1 MAMEFITGKL
11 KIALDAARR
20 AKVASIITILLIF
33 TIILSSVVTYA
44 AITNPDNFSLSSSK
58 LNFEPS
64 LESNL
69 LLVNLGLLLLL
80 AVIISRKL
88 LHLYLA
94 RKRGRSGSR
103 LLMKL
108 VAMSSVIAII
118 PAIVVALSSSFYLNL
133 GMKSWFDERVSRAVV
148 ESVAVADAYLK
159 EHKEI
164 VRADA
169 TSMANEMNSPS
180 FVFGISQP
188 QLVDYLNKQAANRF
202 LAEAIVFT
210 KGAYS
215 NQVIAS
221 YNPSFQLDSRLA
233 KDAMQIADAGK
244 VALISGEDNDK
255 ATALIKLDN
264 YDERY
269 LLISRF
275 VDVKVLQHTAQAK
288 GAADEYLK
296 LKKQIGNFQI
306 KSTIFFVF
314 ISVFLL
320 LGAIWMAFRLANN
333 LVTPVSNLVAA
344 TDRVKKG
351 EFTVRVKEG
360 PENDEIGILSRSF
373 NQMAE
378 ELDNQKHDLMRAN
391 RDSEERAAFTET
403 LLLGVSSGVMAID
416 IDRKIITLNK
426 IAMDLLAVNKSAI
439 GKRLS
444 DVAEEFEDILVEAI
458 DKKNAGLQRQ
468 ISLRR
473 KQKRMNFMLRVT
485 PQTNRRT
492 VEGYIFTF
500 DDITELLSAQR
511 HAAWSD
517 VARRIAHEIK
527 NPLTPINLSAQRIA
541 KKYKN
546 LIPEDERENF
556 EGYTST
562 ITRHTADIA
571 KIITGFSDFAKMP
584 APKFTRCDISE
595 LLKSAVFSARV
606 AHSDVTIELDMP
618 DMMETVADPIQ
629 ITQIFTNLMKNAAE
643 SITDKNIKDG
653 KIMVIAQF
661 GKNIE
666 IYIDDN
672 GGGFPEELMDRLTE
686 PYVTTRS
693 KGTGLGLA
701 IVKKIMEDHNGRLE
715 LSNIKNG
722 ARVKLVLPV
731 V

>member
-1 MAMEFITGKL
+1 MEFMKNKVKNL
-11 KIALDAARR
+11 LEAARK
-20 AKVASIITILLIF
+20 AKLASVITILLVF
-33 TIILSSVVTYA
+33 TVILSSVVTYI
-44 AITNPDNFSLSSSK
+44 AITNPDVFGFGSATNVKST
-58 LNFEPS
+58 
-64 LESNL
+64 L
-69 LLVNLGLLLLL
+69 LRVHFGLLLLL
-80 AVIISRKL
+80 AVIVCRRL
-88 LHLYLA
+88 VHLYFSH
-94 RKRGRSGSR
+94 KRGRSGSR

-108 VAMSSVIAII
+108 VAMSSLIAII
-118 PAIVVALSSSFYLNL
+118 PAIVVALSSSYYLNL
-133 GMKSWFDERVSRAVV
+133 SMKLWFDQRVSRAVV
-148 ESVAVADAYLK
+148 ESVAVADAYLR

-169 TSMANEMNSPS
+169 TTMANEMNGPN

-188 QLVDYLNKQAANRF
+188 ELVGYLNEQAGKRI
-202 LAEAIVFT
+202 LAEAIVFR
-210 KGAYS
+210 KDNFGY
-215 NQVIAS
+215 QIIAA
-221 YNPSFQLDSRLA
+221 YNPSFQLNSRLTR
-233 KDAMQIADAGK
+233 DAVQIADGGHI
-244 VALISGEDNDK
+244 ALLSDDDTDK
-255 ATALIKLDN
+255 ATALIKLNN

-275 VDVKVLQHTAQAK
+275 VDSKVLMHTAQAK

-296 LKKQIGNFQI
+296 LKKQIGSFQVE
-306 KSTIFFVF
+306 STIYFVI
-314 ISVFLL
+314 ISIYLL
-320 LGAIWMAFRLANN
+320 LGAIWMAFRFANN
-333 LVTPVSNLVAA
+333 LVVPISNLVSA

-403 LLLGVSSGVMAID
+403 VLLGVSSGVMAID
-416 IDRKIITLNK
+416 VDRKIITINR

-439 GKRLS
+439 GKRLN
-444 DVAEEFEDILVEAI
+444 DVAEEFEGLLKESI
-458 DKKNAGLQRQ
+458 DKKNSDQQ
-468 ISLRR
+468 SQVSIRR
-473 KQKRMNFMLRVT
+473 KQKRMNLMVRVT

-546 LIPEDERENF
+546 LVPDDERENF
-556 EGYTST
+556 EGYTDT

-571 KIITGFSDFAKMP
+571 KIITEFSDFAKMP
-584 APKFTRCDISE
+584 SPKFSRCDISE

-606 AHSDVTIELDMP
+606 AHSNVTIELDMP
-618 DMMETVADPIQ
+618 DKMETVADPSQ
-629 ITQIFTNLMKNAAE
+629 ITQVLTNTMKNAAE
-643 SITDKNIKDG
+643 SISDKDIKDG
-653 KIMVIAQF
+653 KIMVIAQL

-672 GGGFPEELMDRLTE
+672 GGGFPDELIDRLTE

-701 IVKKIMEDHNGRLE
+701 IVKKIMEDHNGKLE

-722 ARVKLVLPV
+722 ARVKLVLPIV
-731 V
+731 